1 MNPALT
7 NLTSYLRHTLGIE
20 IKPSPWRREEH
31 LPFHLRDTYTFH
43 EIQLLDTPCLLMH
56 DHGDVGQSPASVR
69 KHLDLVGASWTGE
82 LVYVRERVT
91 AYNRKR
97 LVQHRVSFVIP
108 GNQMYLPLLGIDF
121 REHFRMARTVPN
133 HFSPSTQALIIN
145 LLLRGTRSAV
155 FSPSE
160 MAGQLGYSA
169 MTMTRAFNELE
180 SAGLG
185 EVFQK
190 GRGRF
195 LRFHESENH
204 TWQKAQPFLRSP
216 VRNKIFIDP
225 PDTHPPGI
233 LAGLSALANY
243 SMLSAPAGPV
253 VALVARDWTSIKQ
266 RFQSR
271 EIPFAE
277 PGAWE
282 IQIWSHDPGLC
293 AGDNTVDRLS
303 LYLSLKDDHDERI
316 EGALEEMMKSLA
328 W

>member
-1 MNPALT
+1 MNPALA
-7 NLTSYLRHTLGIE
+7 NLISYLRHTLGIE
-20 IKPSPWRREEH
+20 ITPAPWPRAEQ
-31 LPFHLRDTYTFH
+31 LSFHLRDIYTYH
-43 EIQLLDTPCLLMH
+43 EAQLLDTPCLLMH
-56 DHGDVGQSPASVR
+56 DHGDVGQSPASIR
-69 KHLDLVGASWTGE
+69 KHLDLVGSSWTGE
-82 LVYVRERVT
+82 IVYVRERVT

-97 LVQHRVSFVIP
+97 LIQHKVSFVIP

-121 REHFRMARTVPN
+121 REHFRTARTVRD

-160 MAGQLGYSA
+160 MAGHLGYSA

-190 GRGRF
+190 GRERF
-195 LRFHESENH
+195 LLFHEPENQ

-216 VRNKIFIDP
+216 VRNRIFIDP
-225 PDTHPPGI
+225 PDTRPPGI
-233 LAGLSALANY
+233 RAGLTALANH
-243 SMLSAPAGPV
+243 SMLSAPIGPV
-253 VALVARDWTSIKQ
+253 VALGARDWATVKHDL
-266 RFQSR
+266 QSR
-271 EIPFAE
+271 EIPYAE

-282 IQIWSHDPGLC
+282 IQIWSYDPGLC

-303 LYLSLKDDHDERI
+303 LYLSLKDDRDERI